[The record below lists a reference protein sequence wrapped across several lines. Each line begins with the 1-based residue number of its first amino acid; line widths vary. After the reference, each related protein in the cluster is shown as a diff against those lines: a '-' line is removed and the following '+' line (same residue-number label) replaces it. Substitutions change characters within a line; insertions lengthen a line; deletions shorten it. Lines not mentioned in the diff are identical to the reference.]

1 MQLRSGRKLD
11 IIQPNIGTVF
21 DPGLDVATL
30 VFSHVQCVETRFN
43 LALVSKLWRE
53 ASKPA
58 AAYPSRFDLSKLRRV
73 TRFSWQGDSYPWQQP
88 AFNSD
93 IACLMDNDGVLS
105 LPLDRVFQLLR
116 ESFSVHCYETYR
128 PVVIRAPLSNR
139 WPWGSQ
145 IVRFEAPPS
154 FDPFQ
159 NVPKWLCRYGFKTG
173 RVRLI
178 KLGSSGRFHNLLK

>member
-1 MQLRSGRKLD
+1 MTAMQLRSGKRKLD
-11 IIQPNIGTVF
+11 AIQPNLGSVL
-21 DPGLDVATL
+21 DPGLDIATL

-73 TRFSWQGDSYPWQQP
+73 TRMACHGDRYSWQSHEIKWQP
-88 AFNSD
+88 TLHRDVAR
-93 IACLMDNDGVLS
+93 LMDNDGVLS
-105 LPLDRVFQLLR
+105 LPCDRVFQLLR
-116 ESFSVHCYETYR
+116 ESFSVHCYLYF
-128 PVVIRAPLSNR
+128 PNR
-139 WPWGSQ
+139 GPRSLKC
-145 IVRFEAPPS
+145 ES
-154 FDPFQ
+154 FD
-159 NVPKWLCRYGFKTG
+159 NVPMWLFRVGFATG

>member
-1 MQLRSGRKLD
+1 MMAMQLRSGKRKLD
-11 IIQPNIGTVF
+11 AIQPNLGTVF

-30 VFSHVQCVETRFN
+30 VFSHAQCVETRFN

-73 TRFSWQGDSYPWQQP
+73 SWRRVLAGVGNLQEETFPWQP
-88 AFNSD
+88 TLHRDVAR
-93 IACLMDNDGVLS
+93 LMDNDGVLA
-105 LPLDRVFQLLR
+105 LPCDRVFQLLR
-116 ESFSVHCYETYR
+116 ESFSIHCYFPYYPNQGPMDSDR
-128 PVVIRAPLSNR
+128 
-139 WPWGSQ
+139 GS
-145 IVRFEAPPS
+145 FENLPM
-154 FDPFQ
+154 
-159 NVPKWLCRYGFKTG
+159 WLCRYGFETG